1 MEVEE
6 ETKRGEPAHHLDES
20 GLNQT
25 GFLLAKLR
33 ELREWQKE
41 QEDR

>member
-1 MEVEE
+1 MEVEK
-6 ETKRGEPAHHLDES
+6 ETRGEPANELDDS
-20 GLNQT
+20 SLNQT
-25 GFLLAKLR
+25 GFLLARLR